1 MKDTLKQYVALRSG
15 LVAEKSALEARLR
28 EVNKALGESSPAA
41 VVAVAASSAAVA
53 PAKRRGRPP
62 GAAKAAGAAAAKPAA
77 AAAAPKAAGAG
88 RGRGRGRSGNGSS
101 LKEAAVKALE
111 GGKSLSR
118 QELLKAVVD
127 SGYKFTAKD
136 PLNSLSTLVY
146 SSKKVF
152 KAKGGMISLI

>member
-28 EVNKALGESSPAA
+28 EINRALGEGAAAPATAAA
-41 VVAVAASSAAVA
+41 VVAA
-53 PAKRRGRPP
+53 PAARRGRPP
-62 GAAKAAGAAAAKPAA
+62 ASAAPAA
-77 AAAAPKAAGAG
+77 AAPSGKGK
-88 RGRGRGRSGNGSS
+88 GRGRGRSTTGGS
-101 LKEAAVKALE
+101 LREAAVSALQ

-118 QELLKAVVD
+118 QELLKSVMD

-146 SSKKVF
+146 SNKKVF
-152 KAKGGMISLI
+152 KAKSGLISLA